1 MDGTSHLTKDVL
13 IEAGFQDVT
22 PQDIAVVQ
30 HVAAVISHRAGIL
43 VGATTS
49 VILNRIRKLDV
60 TIAIDGSVYKNHPR
74 MAEWLNRIINK
85 LKSDEKTVS
94 FLKKTRLFESL
105 SKIFWFFKNFEIS
118 DFRIFSQNLQNFHLF
133 VVLF

>member
-1 MDGTSHLTKDVL
+1 MDGTTHLTKEVL

-22 PQDIAVVQ
+22 SQDIAVVQ

-43 VGATTS
+43 VGAVTS
-49 VILNRIRKLDV
+49 VILNRLRKQDV

-94 FLKKTRLFESL
+94 FLKKS
-105 SKIFWFFKNFEIS
+105 
-118 DFRIFSQNLQNFHLF
+118 
-133 VVLF
+133 

>member
-1 MDGTSHLTKDVL
+1 MDGTSHLTKEVL

-22 PQDIAVVQ
+22 SQDIAVVQ

-49 VILNRIRKLDV
+49 VILNRLRKKDV

-94 FLKKTRLFESL
+94 FLEKSRQFE
-105 SKIFWFFKNFEIS
+105 
-118 DFRIFSQNLQNFHLF
+118 
-133 VVLF
+133 